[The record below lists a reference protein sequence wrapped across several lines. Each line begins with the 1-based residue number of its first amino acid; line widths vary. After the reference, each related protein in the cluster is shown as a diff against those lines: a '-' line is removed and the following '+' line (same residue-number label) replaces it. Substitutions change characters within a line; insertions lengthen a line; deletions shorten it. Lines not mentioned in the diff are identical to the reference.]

1 MHLLHW
7 NILVMPYAQSTG
19 AVISGNFSNA
29 LLTWCRMASLKLCC
43 SLQPLLNQ
51 DWLWWCFNTLLHC
64 CALPTEVKVSS
75 VLQVPPGWVFPAF
88 AWKTIHLWPWKVCS
102 TLPCRF
108 PSCGGG
114 PRPCFLLCDIPTLA
128 KDKHLTDHLPTVFS
142 GSTVF
147 PAKGYLPLCFSSFSL

>member
-64 CALPTEVKVSS
+64 SVLPTEVKVSS

-88 AWKTIHLWPWKVCS
+88 VWKTIHLWPWKVCS

-114 PRPCFLLCDIPTLA
+114 PRPCFLLCEWYSHPCKGQASNGPSAYGLLRVYRVPSKRIP
-128 KDKHLTDHLPTVFS
+128 PIMF
-142 GSTVF
+142 
-147 PAKGYLPLCFSSFSL
+147 